1 MKTYSK
7 GQTHVKFS
15 VQLVDNDNPYNI
27 VPLDL
32 DGYTELKIIFRKPD
46 GTIIEKDASVS
57 AGRPL
62 TDTEIEYVDNDP
74 AGSILDH
81 IGKWRFTGYAKNP
94 SNSTQIK
101 GVTRRLFRVKA

>member
-15 VQLVDNDNPYNI
+15 VQLVDNDNPHNI

-32 DGYTELKIIFRKPD
+32 TLNTELKIIFRKPD
-46 GTIIEKDASVS
+46 GTILEKDASAA

-62 TDTEIEYVDNDP
+62 TDTEIEYVDND
-74 AGSILDH
+74 ATGSILDH
-81 IGKWRFTGYAKNP
+81 VGKWRFTGYAKL